1 MTALTYSTTSSG
13 GGVPAIFWLI
23 YIAVYVLL
31 IIGFWVIF
39 TKAGEAGWKSI
50 IPIYNTIIWL
60 KIIGREWWWILLLLI
75 PIVNIVI
82 LVLMWNGLSKSFGKG
97 VGFTVGLIFL
107 PYVFVPI
114 LGLGPARYIGP
125 SGSGSAVPAP
135 PVPPPMPS

>member
-13 GGVPAIFWLI
+13 GSAAFLIWL
-23 YIAVYVLL
+23 YLAVYVLL
-31 IIGFWVIF
+31 IIGFWVTF

-60 KIIGREWWWILLLLI
+60 KIIGHPWWWILLLLI

-82 LVLMWNGLSKSFGKG
+82 LIFMWNGLSKSFGKG
-97 VGFTVGLIFL
+97 AGFTVGLIFL

-114 LGLGPARYIGP
+114 LGLGPARYVGP
-125 SGSGSAVPAP
+125 SGAPLVPP
-135 PVPPPMPS
+135 TPPPMPV

>member
-1 MTALTYSTTSSG
+1 MTAVTYGTTSSG
-13 GGVPAIFWLI
+13 GGAAFLIWL
-23 YIAVYVLL
+23 YVAVYVLL

-60 KIIGREWWWILLLLI
+60 KIIGHPWWWILLLLI
-75 PIVNIVI
+75 PIVNFVI
-82 LVLMWNGLSKSFGKG
+82 LIMMWYGLSTSFGKG

-114 LGLGPARYIGP
+114 LGLGSARYLGP
-125 SGSGSAVPAP
+125 GGSGAIAPPAP
-135 PVPPPMPS
+135 PMPT